1 MLAYIFQLPEVQ
13 DARSSPCQRPG
24 VFRCRASQNI
34 ERPMPPVKTEGFEKD
49 LFLATQPE
57 LGPGKVL
64 RPEPIELGTADFGP

>member
-1 MLAYIFQLPEVQ
+1 
-13 DARSSPCQRPG
+13 
-24 VFRCRASQNI
+24 
-34 ERPMPPVKTEGFEKD
+34 MPPVKTEGFEKD